1 MKWYF
6 INTGAHTGKYN
17 MNFDLHLA
25 NNSKPGEA
33 VLRLY
38 RWEPYCISLG
48 ANQDAASVNSGRA
61 SEDNIDIVARP
72 TGGRAI
78 LHAEEL
84 TYSVI
89 LPLEDHSS
97 ARNIYNEINA
107 ALLKGLEIYNPGLS
121 AAALE
126 NMQPDFASFYKQ
138 DVSAVCFAASAK
150 SEIKFTGKKLVGS
163 AQRKLKKSVLQHGS
177 VLCGDFHTRIIHYLN
192 TSDEGKER
200 ITETMKEKTTDI
212 RSILGTE
219 VDYVKLEES
228 LVSGFESYFNMKIEE
243 IPSGSIKIPASED

>member
-6 INTGAHTGKYN
+6 INTGACTGKYN
-17 MNFDLHLA
+17 MDFDLHLA

-38 RWEPYCISLG
+38 RWKPYCISLG
-48 ANQDAASVNSGRA
+48 ANQEAASVNSQKA
-61 SEDNIDIVARP
+61 AEDNIDIVVRP

-89 LPLEDHSS
+89 LPLEEHSS

-107 ALLKGLEIYNPGLS
+107 ALLKGLDIYDPGLA

-126 NMQPDFASFYKQ
+126 NIQPDFASFYKQ
-138 DVSAVCFAASAK
+138 DISAVCFAASAK

-163 AQRKLKKSVLQHGS
+163 AQRKLKKAVLQHGS
-177 VLCGDFHTRIIHYLN
+177 VLCGDFHTQITRYLN
-192 TSDEGKER
+192 TSAEGKEK
-200 ITETMKEKTTDI
+200 IIETMKEKTTDI
-212 RSILGTE
+212 RTILGTE
-219 VDYVKLEES
+219 VDYNRLEKS
-228 LVSGFESYFNMKIEE
+228 LINGFESFFNMKIEE
-243 IPSGSIKIPASED
+243 IPAGSIQLNAPLN